1 MTQPTQ
7 SKSRMTS
14 EDFRA
19 LLKDYIVPMFPGA
32 KIVRQPA
39 PRGASRRSA
48 TLLNPQLIRVRWPT
62 MARRQFGLK
71 RSQAFGA
78 SDAELVNTIVDEWR
92 GGEVTLGT
100 TYRNDLANAGIR
112 TAISRIVAP
121 QHWALVDAIIRRL
134 EQWSDQTYE
143 GRAIAAALGIDTS
156 RSARSGVDIVELLT
170 EKFGLVMAHGLES
183 FLTVARNG
191 RVIGYEAPQPD
202 RRTECVMAPWRFV
215 PLAQWSSGRKAGLAL
230 TRNGEILVFK
240 DQALLFA
247 RRRGSWRHF
256 PHEAMISRAGMNR
269 ALRRE
274 LVTAAYTTALD
285 VSFAKTGGGIGIIRK
300 RKAKAFQ
307 RARVLK
313 PKDTPTSTEVKGL
326 FLRRLLNRG
335 TFINLDRKLRL
346 ELVAIDGSTIV
357 SHEGALLGAGAILKI
372 RAGSRG
378 GGREAAARTLG
389 EFGLGIKISSD
400 GEITGYTNGEKG
412 ISELFTVG

>member
-1 MTQPTQ
+1 M
-7 SKSRMTS
+7 
-14 EDFRA
+14 E
-19 LLKDYIVPMFPGA
+19 
-32 KIVRQPA
+32 
-39 PRGASRRSA
+39 
-48 TLLNPQLIRVRWPT
+48 
-62 MARRQFGLK
+62 RRQSGLK
-71 RSQAFGA
+71 RSQAFEA
-78 SDAELVNTIVDEWR
+78 SDADLVDTIVGEWKI
-92 GGEVTLGT
+92 GEATLGT

-121 QHWALVDAIIRRL
+121 QHWTLVDSVIRKL

-156 RSARSGVDIVELLT
+156 RSARSGVDILELLT

-191 RVIGYEAPQPD
+191 RVIGYAAPQPN
-202 RRTECVMAPWRFV
+202 RRTEYVMAPWRFV
-215 PLAQWSSGRKAGLAL
+215 PLAQWSSGGKVGLAL

-240 DQALLFA
+240 DQALQFA

-256 PHEAMISRAGMNR
+256 PHKAMISRARLDR

-307 RARVLK
+307 RSRVVK
-313 PKDTPTSTEVKGL
+313 PKDSPASAGIKGL
-326 FLRRLLNRG
+326 FLQRLLGNG
-335 TFINLDRKLRL
+335 TFVGLGRKLRL
-346 ELVAIDGSTIV
+346 ELVAIDGSTII
-357 SHEGALLGAGAILKI
+357 SHEGDLLGAGAILKI
-372 RAGSRG
+372 KAGSRG

-400 GEITGYTNGEKG
+400 GEITGYTEGKKG
-412 ISELFTVG
+412 VSELFTAG

>member
-1 MTQPTQ
+1 MPQKDQPTQ
-7 SKSRMTS
+7 KMTS
-14 EDFRA
+14 EAFHK

-32 KIVRQPA
+32 KIRRQPA
-39 PRGASRRSA
+39 PRRALRRNA
-48 TLLNPQLIRVRWPT
+48 MLLNPQLIRVRWPA
-62 MARRQFGLK
+62 MHGRQFGLK

-78 SDAELVNTIVDEWR
+78 SDADLVDAIVEEWIK
-92 GGEVTLGT
+92 GEVTLVT
-100 TYRNDLANAGIR
+100 TYCNDLATAGIR
-112 TAISRIVAP
+112 TAIARIVAP
-121 QHWALVDAIIRRL
+121 QHWELVDSVIRRL

-156 RSARSGVDIVELLT
+156 RSARSGVDILKLLT

-191 RVIGYEAPQPD
+191 RVIGYDAPQAD
-202 RRTECVMAPWRFV
+202 GKTECVLAPWRFV
-215 PLAQWSSGRKAGLAL
+215 PLAQWSSDGKVGLAL

-240 DQALLFA
+240 NQALMFA

-256 PHEAMISRAGMNR
+256 PHKAMISRARLNR
-269 ALRRE
+269 SLRKE

-285 VSFAKTGGGIGIIRK
+285 VSFAKTGGGLGIIRK

-313 PKDTPTSTEVKGL
+313 PKDSPVSTGVKGL
-326 FLRRLLNRG
+326 FLKRLLGAG
-335 TFINLDRKLRL
+335 TFVGLDRKLRL
-346 ELVAIDGSTIV
+346 ELVAIDGSTII
-357 SHEGALLGAGAILKI
+357 SHEGGLLGAGAILKI
-372 RAGSRG
+372 KAGSRG

-400 GEITGYTNGEKG
+400 GEITGYTEGEKG